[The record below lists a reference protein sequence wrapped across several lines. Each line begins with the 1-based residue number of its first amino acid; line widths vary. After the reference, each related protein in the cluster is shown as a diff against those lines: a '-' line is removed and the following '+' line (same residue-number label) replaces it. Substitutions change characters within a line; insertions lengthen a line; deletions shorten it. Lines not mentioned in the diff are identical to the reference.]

1 MKQLFSILAVAGS
14 VIVPAYA
21 DFKPSSTSLSQVDKN
36 GNFGVSNINDLKK
49 STPPSFAESKKLEQ
63 EDKQL
68 TRKERSAIKKQCE
81 KLTSGRD
88 AKDLSL
94 KELRQAA
101 DLSLKIASY
110 DKEWY
115 EKSIRYLTQLMNK
128 TKDSEQLKSLNLEI
142 ADLYFNHGNLELAQ
156 KEFAQYGELYPG
168 AEHAEYAQ
176 YKKILC
182 QFYQTYQTDQD
193 QLPTLTTKKLAQTY
207 LDTGSF
213 KHYRS
218 EIKDIVK
225 HCTLM
230 LYQSEVNVFNFY
242 FKKKSYTAASQR
254 LSHLKKEF
262 VPQIA
267 GIEPEVITL
276 ECRLAQAQG
285 NTEVYNERL
294 AYLQKKYPLYET
306 PTRVASR
313 TKKSHAERF

>member
-14 VIVPAYA
+14 VMIPAHA
-21 DFKPSSTSLSQVDKN
+21 DFAL
-36 GNFGVSNINDLKK
+36 SNINDFKK
-49 STPPSFAESKKLEQ
+49 LTPPSFSSSKNLAQ
-63 EDKQL
+63 EDIQL
-68 TRKERSAIKKQCE
+68 NRKERSKIKKQCD
-81 KLTSGRD
+81 KLAAGRD

-101 DLSLKIASY
+101 DLCLKVAPY
-110 DKEWY
+110 DKEYY
-115 EKSIRYLTQLMNK
+115 EKSVRYLTQLMNQ
-128 TKDSEQLKSLNLEI
+128 TKDSEQLKFLKLET
-142 ADLYFNHGNLELAQ
+142 ADLYFEHGNLELAQ
-156 KEFAQYGELYPG
+156 KEFAEYSELYPG

-176 YKKILC
+176 YKRILC

-193 QLPTLTTKKLAQTY
+193 QQPTLATRKLAQTY
-207 LDTGSF
+207 LNTNTF
-213 KHYRS
+213 KQYRS

-242 FKKKSYTAASQR
+242 FKKKSYTAAGQR

-262 VPQIA
+262 VPQIT
-267 GIEPEVITL
+267 GIEPDIITL

-285 NTEVYNERL
+285 NTQLYNERL